1 MAKTLT
7 VKAIDSM
14 KPTAARQEIPDG
26 GLPGLY
32 LIIQPKRE
40 RHGKE
45 LPAVMSWAIRYRFD
59 GKSKK
64 HTIGSYPAY
73 SLAQAREEAG
83 KALRAV
89 SEVRDPAAE
98 KAARKGRKLDLVE
111 DAIDE
116 FVKRHVEKENRPNT
130 IRERKRLFE
139 KEVKPKWRG
148 RNMQTITRLEII
160 QFIDKTAD
168 RAPVLANRLLA
179 LLNVFFGWSVE
190 RDIIEVSPMQKKI
203 RPPSQE
209 TTRDRILTDEEIRLL
224 LLAADKQGYPFGPM
238 VKMLLV
244 TGQRRSEVAEA
255 QWIEMELEANDQLW
269 VIPPERSK
277 NRKEHFVPLPA
288 LLLSIIEALPRIKPS
303 NDDKAKPVYLFT
315 TSGTTPVSG
324 FSKAKA
330 LLDAALLET
339 ARREAKER
347 GEDPE
352 AVTIEPWTF
361 HDLRRTAASGM
372 ARLSVPVHVVE
383 AVLNHRSGSIKGVAA
398 VYNRYDYAEEKR
410 AALSEWCDYVEGIRK
425 GPSTGENKA

>member
-1 MAKTLT
+1 MAKVLT
-7 VKAIDSM
+7 AKAVDAM
-14 KPTAARQEIPDG
+14 KPIAIRQEIADG

-45 LPAVMSWAIRYRFD
+45 LPPVMSWAVRYRFD
-59 GKSKK
+59 GKPKK

-89 SEVRDPAAE
+89 SEVRDPAVE
-98 KAARKGRKLDLVE
+98 KAARKARKLDLVE

-116 FVKRHVEKENRPNT
+116 FIQRHVEKENRPNT

-148 RNMQTITRLEII
+148 RNMRTITRLEII

-179 LLNVFFGWSVE
+179 LLRKFFAWAVE
-190 RDIIEVSPMQKKI
+190 RDILEVSPMNKKI
-203 RPPSQE
+203 RPPGQE
-209 TTRDRILTDEEIRLL
+209 TTRDRILTDDEIRLL

-238 VKMLLV
+238 VKMLLI
-244 TGQRRSEVAEA
+244 TGQRRSEVADAEWA
-255 QWIEMELEANDQLW
+255 EMEIGGNDQLW

-277 NRKEHFVPLPA
+277 NRKEHFVPLA
-288 LLLSIIEALPRIKPS
+288 SLMLSIIEALPRIKPS
-303 NDDKAKPVYLFT
+303 DDDKTKPVYLFT

-324 FSKAKA
+324 FSKAKT
-330 LLDAALLET
+330 LLDATILEI
-339 ARREAKER
+339 ARKEATER
-347 GEDPE
+347 GEDPKTVE
-352 AVTIEPWTF
+352 IEPWTF

-410 AALSEWCDYVEGIRK
+410 AALTAWADAVGKI
-425 GPSTGENKA
+425 AVA

>member
-1 MAKTLT
+1 MAKALT
-7 VKAIDSM
+7 AKAIEAM
-14 KPTAARQEIPDG
+14 KPTATRQEIPDG

-45 LPAVMSWAIRYRFD
+45 LPAAMSWAIRYRFD
-59 GKSKK
+59 GRPKK

-73 SLAQAREEAG
+73 SLAQAREEGG

-98 KAARKGRKLDLVE
+98 KAARKERKLDLVE

-116 FVKRHVEKENRPNT
+116 FIKRHVEKENRPNT
-130 IRERKRLFE
+130 VRERKRLFE

-179 LLNVFFGWSVE
+179 LLRKFFGWAVE
-190 RDIIEVSPMQKKI
+190 RDILEVSPMNKKI
-203 RPPSQE
+203 RPPGQE
-209 TTRDRILTDEEIRLL
+209 TTRDRILTDDEIRLL

-238 VKMLLV
+238 VRMLLL
-244 TGQRRSEVAEA
+244 TGQRRSEVADAE
-255 QWIEMELEANDQLW
+255 WIEFELGGNNQLW

-303 NDDKAKPVYLFT
+303 NDEKAKPVYLFT

-324 FSKAKA
+324 FSKAKT
-330 LLDAALLET
+330 LLDAAMLEI
-339 ARREAKER
+339 ARKEAIER
-347 GEDPE
+347 GDDPK

-398 VYNRYDYAEEKR
+398 VYNRYDYADEKR
-410 AALSEWCDYVEGIRK
+410 AALTAWAARIAELMPK
-425 GPSTGENKA
+425 P